1 MSAPM
6 PPPTLRPDLTSD
18 DINVMVSVRL
28 VQLARN
34 ALQAA
39 TLKLDDAGYTCGAL
53 SDLYAGCA
61 GLVADWAGRKPKSV
75 PDHIVRAAVEYRH
88 QQGRSY

>member
-1 MSAPM
+1 MIAVP
-6 PPPTLRPDLTSD
+6 
-18 DINVMVSVRL
+18 L

-34 ALQAA
+34 ALHAA
-39 TLKLDDAGYTCGAL
+39 TLKLDDAGYACEAL
-53 SDLYAGCA
+53 SDLYADCA

-88 QQGRSY
+88 QHGRSY